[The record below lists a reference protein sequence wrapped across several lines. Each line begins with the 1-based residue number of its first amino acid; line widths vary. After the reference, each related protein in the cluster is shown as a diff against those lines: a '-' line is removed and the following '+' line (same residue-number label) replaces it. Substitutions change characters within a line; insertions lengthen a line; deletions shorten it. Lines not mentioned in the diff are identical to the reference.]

1 MKTIQI
7 SEPNIGNQELKAAAK
22 VLKSGNLAQG
32 KLVEKFEKAFAA
44 FIGTKYAIATSN
56 GTTALHL
63 ALLALGI
70 KKRDEVITTSF
81 SFVASTNAILFAGAK
96 PIFVDIKDDFNLDP
110 KLIEEKITKKTK
122 AILPVHLYGYP
133 AEMRMVMEIA
143 RKHKLL
149 VIEDAAQAHG
159 AMIGSKMVGSFGHC
173 NCFSFYPTKNM
184 TTLEGGM
191 VTTND
196 EILAK
201 KIKLLRNHGSEVRY
215 HHQLLGYNFRL
226 TELQAAL
233 GIAQLKRLPRFNAL
247 RRRNAQLYR
256 SLLKNISKIK
266 LPHEKKGHKS
276 VFHQFTIRVKERDL
290 LKRELA
296 KVGIQTEVYY
306 PIPIHLQPYLK
317 KQRIK
322 LPLTEKLSQE
332 VLSLPVHSKVTA
344 QQIKFIA
351 NKIRE
356 ILGKSRTSEV
366 LD

>member
-110 KLIEEKITKKTK
+110 KLIEEKINKKTK

-233 GIAQLKRLPRFNAL
+233 GIAQLKRLPRFNA
-247 RRRNAQLYR
+247 
-256 SLLKNISKIK
+256 
-266 LPHEKKGHKS
+266 
-276 VFHQFTIRVKERDL
+276 
-290 LKRELA
+290 
-296 KVGIQTEVYY
+296 
-306 PIPIHLQPYLK
+306 
-317 KQRIK
+317 
-322 LPLTEKLSQE
+322 
-332 VLSLPVHSKVTA
+332 
-344 QQIKFIA
+344 
-351 NKIRE
+351 
-356 ILGKSRTSEV
+356 
-366 LD
+366 